1 MVEVRQLL
9 RTGSGKFEMTAEFG
23 CYCVYRLVRNSAG
36 EVISKVLVMNTA
48 EFKKAIIK
56 LIEQIEK
63 QKGK

>member
-1 MVEVRQLL
+1 MIRIKQLI
-9 RTGSGKFEMTAEFG
+9 RNASCKFEITSEFG
-23 CYCVYRLVRNSAG
+23 CYCLYRLVRNSRG
-36 EVISKVLVMNTA
+36 EVINRVLVLNTS